1 MLPENIVQLALK
13 SRKEGLTAEEREFL
27 NQWLLENVELQE
39 ELHQLV
45 ECGSVVQAARLFEN
59 IQIRNAWQ
67 NVEQKL
73 SSRPGWK
80 KRHLTIRWSV
90 AATVVIMLTAG
101 WFLFRQS
108 PVRTEPEKLAQITPG
123 SLKAIWVLEG
133 GEKYE
138 LSENLGRDITNSGGV
153 TIGKNSLNTLVIQE
167 GNSRQRSTVRVPEGG
182 EYRVV
187 LSDGT
192 KVWIN
197 SGSELTFP
205 MNFEKGERVVELKGE
220 AYFDVA
226 KEAERPFVVCVN
238 GVDVTALGTEFN
250 IAAVQGGDEVLTTLV
265 NGSVRVVNEE
275 GADCILTPAEQ
286 AVCKKGVVGI
296 EVQKVNTNLY
306 TSWKDGYYAFDK
318 QPLGEIMR
326 TLERWYDIHVVF
338 ADSVAGK
345 LRFSGR
351 LKRYEDIDNL
361 LTMIKLTNDV
371 DFEIAERVII
381 VRTNKNRK

>member
-108 PVRTEPEKLAQITPG
+108 PVRTEPEKLARITPG

-197 SGSELTFP
+197 SGSELTSP

-220 AYFDVA
+220 AYFDVIKS
-226 KEAERPFVVCVN
+226 KEWPFIVRTCRSSVKV
-238 GVDVTALGTEFN
+238 LGTSFN
-250 IAAVQGGDEVLTTLV
+250 VCSYEGDALEQVTLEQGGVEVKHHDETYLLHPGEQFELDT
-265 NGSVRVVNEE
+265 RNEE
-275 GADCILTPAEQ
+275 
-286 AVCKKGVVGI
+286 I
-296 EVQKVNTNLY
+296 EVKPVNVKLY
-306 TSWKDGYYAFDK
+306 TSWIDGMFRFHNM
-318 QPLGEIMR
+318 PLDLL
-326 TLERWYDIHVVF
+326 TVKLERWYNVHFVF
-338 ADSVAGK
+338 SNEVCK
-345 LRFSGR
+345 NYRFTGAIR
-351 LKRYEDIDNL
+351 K
-361 LTMIKLTNDV
+361 DV
-371 DFEIAERVII
+371 DFNEFIRLIERTTNVKFII
-381 VRTNKNRK
+381 KQKNIIIQEK

>member
-13 SRKEGLTAEEREFL
+13 SRKKGLTAKEREVL
-27 NQWLLENVELQE
+27 EQWLLENVELQE
-39 ELHQLV
+39 EFHQLV
-45 ECGSVVQAARLFEN
+45 ECGSVVQAARLFED
-59 IQIRNAWQ
+59 IQIRDAWQ

-80 KRHLTIRWSV
+80 KRHLTIYWSV

-108 PVRTEPEKLAQITPG
+108 PVRTEPEKVVQITPG
-123 SLKAIWVLEG
+123 SLKAVWVLEG

-138 LSENLGRDITNSGGV
+138 LSENLGRDITNSGGA
-153 TIGKNSLNTLVIQE
+153 TIGKDSLNTLVIQG
-167 GNSRQRSTVRVPEGG
+167 GNSGQRSTVRVPEGG

-226 KEAERPFVVCVN
+226 KEAERPFVVCVT

-275 GADCILTPAEQ
+275 GAGCILTPAEQ